1 MHQSYFDNLR
11 ITFSTLVLS
20 SLYRD
25 VHHNKLTPEQA
36 VTRLENWNL
45 KFGTGVGVPVEI
57 ATVPHLVA
65 LVGYLKDTT
74 TIPKPELGNE
84 LHGTHYTLMHQFI
97 YFVTTLY
104 PDKQLCSQWIHVES
118 GRANDKQI
126 RQYKARL
133 AASLTKYW
141 QEILG
146 QKSPPSNIILRV
158 GTTLFN
164 AAIELVHTGF
174 MDNKTV
180 LVGMAE

>member
-1 MHQSYFDNLR
+1 MQQTYFDNLR
-11 ITFSTLVLS
+11 ITFSVLVLS

-25 VHHNKLTPEQA
+25 IHHKQLTAEQA
-36 VTRLENWNL
+36 LTRLENWNL
-45 KFGTGVGVPVEI
+45 KFGTGVGIPVEI
-57 ATVPHLVA
+57 GTVPHLVA

-74 TIPKPELGNE
+74 TMPSPELGNE
-84 LHGTHYTLMHQFI
+84 LHGTHYTLMHQYI
-97 YFVTTLY
+97 YFVTTLASH
-104 PDKQLCSQWIHVES
+104 KKECSEWITIES
-118 GRANDKQI
+118 GKANDKQI
-126 RQYKARL
+126 RQYKAKL

-146 QKSPPSNIILRV
+146 QKLPPSNVILRV

-164 AAIELVHTGF
+164 AAIELIHTDF